1 MLHFSCLLNQFIK
14 KIKEQIKPRRGYERS
29 HKVPKTAHMEPHRI
43 CLRGEA
49 VTKTKQQQQQ
59 TINTLL

>member
-1 MLHFSCLLNQFIK
+1 
-14 KIKEQIKPRRGYERS
+14 
-29 HKVPKTAHMEPHRI
+29 MEPHRI